1 MGPGL
6 GNLLS
11 RMPRHCI
18 IDKAEAPGAIKKK
31 VAPTPSSLPCLIEIR
46 VARKTIKV

>member
-1 MGPGL
+1 MGP

-11 RMPRHCI
+11 RMSRHCI

-31 VAPTPSSLPCLIEIR
+31 VAPAPSSLPRLIEIWI
-46 VARKTIKV
+46 ARKTIKV